1 MAVKQYLD
9 YAGLTEL
16 VAKIKELV
24 TDAGHIVFKGAVADV
39 AHLPTLDSTQEVGF
53 MYTIL
58 AEGQTTAD
66 FTDGAGLFIAAN
78 SEVAVVEVDDGAGGT
93 EKKWVLLGPIFD
105 VADKLTFGLT
115 MPASPADGD
124 TFLYLGDTTYDYNE
138 VTPAGTENPQEEGW
152 YVSDGEGGY
161 TLTTDTEVQS
171 GTTYYERVEEF
182 VQGVIYVY
190 DESTTSWVAKTAG
203 DTIEGI
209 PVSAVDA
216 LFD

>member
-1 MAVKQYLD
+1 MVKQYLD

-78 SEVAVVEVDDGAGGT
+78 SEVAVVEVDVSGT
-93 EKKWVLLGPIFD
+93 PTKKWVLLGPIFD

-124 TFLYLGDTTYDYNE
+124 TFLYLGDTTYVYTP
-138 VTPAGTENPQEEGW
+138 VTPEGTEDPAALGW
-152 YVSDGEGGY
+152 YHSTDGE
-161 TLTTDTEVQS
+161 TWTAATEHTPDT
-171 GTTYYERVEEF
+171 TTYQYATRAEQY

-190 DESTTSWVAKTAG
+190 DDTTSAWVAKTAG